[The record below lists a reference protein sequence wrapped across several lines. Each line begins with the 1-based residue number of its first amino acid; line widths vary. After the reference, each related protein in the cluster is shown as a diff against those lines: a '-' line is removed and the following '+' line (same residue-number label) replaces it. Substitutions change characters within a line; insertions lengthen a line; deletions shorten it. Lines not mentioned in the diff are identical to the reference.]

1 MGKFLDSNG
10 VTTMWNKTKALV
22 ANKIDDEVK
31 DKLGKSEGIATL
43 DTSGKLPTAQLPSLR
58 TVNGTSIVGD
68 GDISIDLSL
77 YMVVDSLP
85 TTDINEDKIY
95 LVVDTN
101 NVEGNIY
108 DEFIYVNNSWEKLGS
123 YRATVDLAD
132 YIKDTDA
139 LTTAELEA
147 LLTD

>member
-22 ANKIDDEVK
+22 ANKIDDEVN

-139 LTTAELEA
+139 LTTAELEE